1 MSSAVLERQS
11 WLDGLRASH
20 GLGAAELTL
29 PPSRQEDWR
38 FTDLAPLLQLDPC
51 GLKPCGSASSAAWP
65 EPQADVVRLQ
75 LGSDGLSF
83 GLAPGSQPL
92 PDGARLTGVDPGQAS
107 GLPCRLHASVPGPQ
121 LQLAL
126 AANARLRLE
135 LWLQPE
141 AAQALLAPRLRFL
154 LAENAELELA
164 LRISSSASSL
174 CLPWIEAELSTG
186 AKLVEGQWLQGDE
199 GAVLMA
205 GSSIRQQ
212 PGSSYSRTAV
222 VQGWALARQE
232 PQLLQSAGGAETCL
246 RDLAVL
252 NGTAIADLHSLV
264 RFDGPDGRLDQ
275 LQKALV
281 DGRSHSIFNG
291 TVQVPRAAQ
300 GTDAAQLSR
309 HLLLSEQAWVDTKPE
324 LEIVADDVRC
334 SHGAT
339 VSSLADEELFYLRS
353 RGIDRPAA
361 TELLRRGFCLE
372 VLNQLPPLAAG
383 WHPWQGSSAR

>member
-20 GLGAAELTL
+20 GLGSPELTL

-38 FTDLAPLLQLDPC
+38 FTDLAPLLQLDPS
-51 GLKPCGSASSAAWP
+51 GLKPSCSAASTAWP
-65 EPQADVVRLQ
+65 APEADVVRLQ
-75 LGSDGLSF
+75 LGADGLSF
-83 GLAPGSQPL
+83 SLAPGSQPL
-92 PDGARLTGVDPGQAS
+92 PSGAVLTGVEPGKAS
-107 GLPCRLHASVPGPQ
+107 GLPCRLHASVAGPQ
-121 LQLAL
+121 LQIAL
-126 AANARLRLE
+126 AAGARLRLE

-141 AAQALLAPRLRFL
+141 VANSLLAPRLRFL
-154 LAENAELELA
+154 LAENAEMELA
-164 LRISSSASSL
+164 LRISSTASSL
-174 CLPWIEAELSTG
+174 CLPWIEADLAAG

-212 PGSSYSRTAV
+212 PGSFYTRTAV

-232 PQLLQSAGGAETCL
+232 PTLVQSAGGAETCL

-264 RFDGPDGRLDQ
+264 RFDGPDGQLDQ

-300 GTDAAQLSR
+300 RTNAAQLSR

-324 LEIVADDVRC
+324 LEIIADDVRC
-334 SHGAT
+334 THGAT

-353 RGIDRPAA
+353 RGIDRSAA
-361 TELLRRGFCLE
+361 MELLRRGFCLE
-372 VLNQLPPLAAG
+372 ILNQLPPLAAG
-383 WHPWQGSSAR
+383 WHPWQGSKGR

>member
-1 MSSAVLERQS
+1 M
-11 WLDGLRASH
+11 
-20 GLGAAELTL
+20 
-29 PPSRQEDWR
+29 
-38 FTDLAPLLQLDPC
+38 
-51 GLKPCGSASSAAWP
+51 
-65 EPQADVVRLQ
+65 
-75 LGSDGLSF
+75 
-83 GLAPGSQPL
+83 
-92 PDGARLTGVDPGQAS
+92 
-107 GLPCRLHASVPGPQ
+107 
-121 LQLAL
+121 
-126 AANARLRLE
+126 
-135 LWLQPE
+135 
-141 AAQALLAPRLRFL
+141 RFL

-164 LRISSSASSL
+164 LRISSTASSL
-174 CLPWIEAELSTG
+174 CLPWLEADLATG
-186 AKLVEGQWLQGDE
+186 ARLVEGQWLQGDE

-205 GSSIRQQ
+205 GSAIRQQ
-212 PGSSYSRTAV
+212 PGSFYSRTAV

-232 PQLLQSAGGAETCL
+232 PELLQCAGGAETCL

-252 NGTAIADLHSLV
+252 SGTAIADLHSLV

-291 TVQVPRAAQ
+291 TVKVPRAAQ